1 MFFIKRTHQKYIQ
14 FDNKTSKNANK
25 LAHHHKKRIPNIKVI
40 HKHVSQKRYVCKR
53 RHKQQR
59 EKSST
64 SHKIQHIA
72 KSNAIEKTS
81 INDFILQYI
90 AFNKIPK
97 AGGEGNIPSLFL
109 ATDS

>member
-14 FDNKTSKNANK
+14 FDNRTSKNANK
-25 LAHHHKKRIPNIKVI
+25 LAHHHKKRIPNIKVT
-40 HKHVSQKRYVCKR
+40 
-53 RHKQQR
+53 HKQQR

-64 SHKIQHIA
+64 SHKIQHFA
-72 KSNAIEKTS
+72 KSNATEKTS
-81 INDFILQYI
+81 TNDFILQYI

-97 AGGEGNIPSLFL
+97 AGGEGNIPSLSL